1 MPSKWEI
8 INGVKYPVV
17 DDNWATTEEEE
28 MVSLP
33 RGYWLAIE
41 THKERNEAALTIQK
55 YVRIYTKR
63 RVPKYFQKQWENFKT
78 ESLENITEAVVS
90 IHPEPEP
97 EPETMYT
104 RLKARRGGLWIL

>member
-8 INGVKYPVV
+8 INGVKYPV

-41 THKERNEAALTIQK
+41 THKKRNEAALTIQK
-55 YVRIYTKR
+55 YVRIYT
-63 RVPKYFQKQWENFKT
+63 
-78 ESLENITEAVVS
+78 
-90 IHPEPEP
+90 
-97 EPETMYT
+97 
-104 RLKARRGGLWIL
+104 